1 MLQYYS
7 KHVVYMHMFCVTPAL
22 HFGPTEHKLNCLIFY
37 SGCASSERLMKMQGM
52 SNKGKTSFKRQDRKF
67 LVNVTLAAA
76 CNWFGWQVQCEHS
89 LERKAVCPC
98 SQAVPVQ
105 KWNCIFHNAILS

>member
-22 HFGPTEHKLNCLIFY
+22 HYGPTEHKLNCLIFY